1 MRRLGDVVIAILLL
15 AITSPLWLL
24 IALII
29 RWNGPSAV
37 FDKRECI
44 GCGGCRYWR
53 LSFRTTVHDPKVSA
67 PDWADRVTKVG
78 RFLRY
83 IRLDAL
89 PQLINVLRNEM
100 SIIDTGAHARFFLD

>member
-29 RWNGPSAV
+29 RWDGPGAV

-89 PQLINVLRNEM
+89 PQLINVLRGELT
-100 SIIDTGAHARFFLD
+100 IIENGPFRIQL